1 MVTVIRRSG
10 LYFGSDLWML
20 LVLFLLLPFEN
31 HLQAQYFSPGLDYKD
46 STQVHI
52 LKTQRGDKFIG
63 RLLRVQQDSLTFA
76 LPEADTLFFARE
88 SVKKVY
94 PSVALS
100 RPRNVSSFVP
110 SSLSVAPT
118 AFNLDKDQWNYQNVN
133 VLGNNINYGVSDH
146 FSVGSGFIVPGFF
159 IWKMKWTG
167 QVTPNFS
174 VGVHNLNLI
183 GVASGIGTVSTLSV
197 VGTVG
202 HPDRFFNFNLG
213 KAWLWGESESLTYV
227 AVGTSKRFNNRLGGH
242 FTLNGLTLSNGL
254 SLFPTLALNYY
265 GKNNALSLGLAIET
279 DQDILGFIGIP
290 VLKFS
295 QNF

>member
-1 MVTVIRRSG
+1 
-10 LYFGSDLWML
+10 LYFGSDLCML
-20 LVLFLLLPFEN
+20 LVVFLLLPFGS
-31 HLQAQYFSPGLDYKD
+31 HLQAQYFSPALDFKD

-76 LPEADTLFFARE
+76 LPDADTLFFTRE

-100 RPRNVSSFVP
+100 RPRNERVFVLN
-110 SSLSVAPT
+110 SLSVAPT

-133 VLGNNINYGVSDH
+133 LLGNNINYGVSDH
-146 FSVGSGFIVPGFF
+146 FSVGSGFIIPGLF

-167 QVTPNFS
+167 QITPNFS

-183 GVASGIGTVSTLSV
+183 GLTGGIGGLSTLSA

-202 HPDRFFNFNLG
+202 HPERFFNFNLG
-213 KAWLWGESESLTYV
+213 RAWMWGESESLTYI
-227 AVGTSKRFNNRLGGH
+227 AVGTSKRFNDRLGGH

-254 SLFPTLALNYY
+254 SVFPTLALNYY
-265 GKNNALSLGLAIET
+265 GKNNLLSLGLAIET
-279 DQDILGFIGIP
+279 DLDILGFIGIP